1 MHEIGVLGYI
11 NQSFG
16 VPEQGYFTVEGLPE
30 TLDPTAIWDVIFIQG
45 DEPNCEYRHEWYWG
59 IDVARDGSLY
69 CAKPTEGDAWG
80 VEPEEIHIVG
90 AHCHPD
96 PGVLAR
102 FNPFTE
108 DAVEIAPREMAHM
121 LDTHQ
126 YAEFI
131 FRRRMGMPYPCTLA
145 LKTLEASINRY
156 ESMEDTKQEL
166 SLLTGV
172 AHNPVWSRER
182 NLLQKSDGF
191 VHEKGIAIY
200 RGTIVPGA
208 SQQAPLHLVARV
220 P

>member
-1 MHEIGVLGYI
+1 MHEIETLSYI

-16 VPEQGYFTVEGLPE
+16 VSKQGCFTVEGLPE
-30 TLDPTAIWDVIFIQG
+30 TLDPTAIWDVISTQG
-45 DEPNCEYRHEWYWG
+45 NEPNCDYAREWYWG
-59 IDVARDGSLY
+59 ISVSLAGALF
-69 CAKPTEGDAWG
+69 CAERTEGDEWR
-80 VEPEEIHIVG
+80 VEPNEVHVVG

-96 PGVLAR
+96 RGVLAR
-102 FNPFTE
+102 FNPFAV

-131 FRRRMGMPYPCTLA
+131 FRRRNGMPYPCTLA
-145 LKTLEASINRY
+145 LKTLEASIKRY

-172 AHNPVWSRER
+172 AHDPVWSREK

-200 RGTIVPGA
+200 RGTIVPDV
-208 SQQAPLHLVARV
+208 SQQAPLHLVTRV